1 MHILYAYKI
10 LPGYFQNIQVS
21 SWGQRLLD
29 LFEFEKKVLE
39 TNVHLHIVCHNN
51 VVKSFLKLHFYIFTF
66 IYLYFHEIFSI
77 IELFLLR
84 LYQCMVRQFVLFT
97 HTVEVAGLFNL

>member
-21 SWGQRLLD
+21 SWGQRLFD

-39 TNVHLHIVCHNN
+39 TNVHLH
-51 VVKSFLKLHFYIFTF
+51 SL
-66 IYLYFHEIFSI
+66 S
-77 IELFLLR
+77 
-84 LYQCMVRQFVLFT
+84 Q
-97 HTVEVAGLFNL
+97 

>member
-1 MHILYAYKI
+1 MHNYVKQNITYRSYCPNIYTVPPCMHILYAYKI

-39 TNVHLHIVCHNN
+39 TNVHLH
-51 VVKSFLKLHFYIFTF
+51 SL
-66 IYLYFHEIFSI
+66 S
-77 IELFLLR
+77 
-84 LYQCMVRQFVLFT
+84 Q
-97 HTVEVAGLFNL
+97 